1 MNMNIQRINWKRKIR
16 NLDHSYR
23 GREKNKKDKWTLIF
37 HELIGKKRRRRK
49 LGPLL
54 QREGE
59 KKKKKINEHEYSTN

>member
-37 HELIGKKRRRRK
+37 HELIGKKEEEGNLDHSYK
-49 LGPLL
+49 G
-54 QREGE
+54 REK

>member
-1 MNMNIQRINWKRKIR
+1 MNINIPRINW
-16 NLDHSYR
+16 
-23 GREKNKKDKWTLIF
+23 E
-37 HELIGKKRRRRK
+37 KRRRRK